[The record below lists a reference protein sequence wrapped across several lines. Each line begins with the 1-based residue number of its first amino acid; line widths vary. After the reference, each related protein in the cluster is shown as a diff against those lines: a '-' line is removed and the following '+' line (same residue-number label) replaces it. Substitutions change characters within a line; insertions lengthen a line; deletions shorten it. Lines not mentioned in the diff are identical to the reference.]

1 MIYILESWGPSIS
14 CIHVISKG
22 GIKKKM
28 KYSSAG
34 TFLAKLMRGM
44 AGPNPSLQ
52 RVHSLTQS
60 MIWAYIKV
68 PIVLKKYLI
77 VPFSYY
83 FHRIP
88 HELSDFAVI
97 RLRKRHLLLTVNEQ
111 KNWLLSPTPNS
122 YYLHSYPFWP
132 SNFWISSDVLF
143 DTHQWKLSWIHGV

>member
-1 MIYILESWGPSIS
+1 
-14 CIHVISKG
+14 
-22 GIKKKM
+22 
-28 KYSSAG
+28 
-34 TFLAKLMRGM
+34 MRGM

-88 HELSDFAVI
+88 HELSDFAV
-97 RLRKRHLLLTVNEQ
+97 RLRKRHLLVTVDEQ
-111 KNWLLSPTPNS
+111 KKKQALLAHP
-122 YYLHSYPFWP
+122 
-132 SNFWISSDVLF
+132 
-143 DTHQWKLSWIHGV
+143 